1 MRPLTPELAAMVRQG
16 NAAPLLRL
24 ELIDH
29 APHYAVVYAGGPVGR
44 NDAVL
49 APDGAVAQAYHDGAR
64 TAYARQVADP
74 TGASWGSWAV
84 VAPVAS
90 SVAGVAVARIGGRL
104 RLLWQDAMTTGVY
117 AAEST
122 DGGRSWGAATL
133 LFDPVATVC
142 ALAADGDAATV
153 FAACQD
159 SGGGQWQVAV
169 WSPTGTGAWGGTT
182 WTGGGSPAITGL
194 DVARSLAG
202 DGSYLVAVTRQPAPG
217 IGAALQVCTYGA
229 GVGAGWGAAL
239 MVVPPDL
246 SAGVFASDP
255 RVTTYDE
262 LYHLAYAVV
271 DSGSV
276 DGLPSTRAALLH
288 SADGVHWSDP
298 LEDAAV
304 YAHGATPLKH
314 AAGLL
319 LVAPDTAAL
328 APIPGVGTTSVGY
341 RDCTGDISRLEVV
354 HKDGDAARV
363 VVTLQNRP
371 SDGIGATGAT
381 GATGASAGTYG
392 GLLALRPN
400 ALLRLWLG
408 YAGAGLVPAYAAYVD
423 DWSFV
428 RAADEDEVVITASDA
443 MAWLDRQSR
452 GTLLYSGHTV
462 EWLTREVAA
471 RAGLPAIVVPATAQ
485 FGYVAP
491 TFGIPAGSTWR
502 AALARLGR
510 LYGFDVA
517 VRVGADGSDV
527 LTLYE
532 RQAAEAA
539 VWGYGGE
546 VEQLVVAVS
555 ADRANH
561 VLVFG
566 APAAGT
572 TGTVIGEAWDWA
584 DVAATGQERYLHTVE
599 PLIGT
604 RAGAEA
610 RAGLELAREARQ
622 GRGGSLSVP
631 LHPGLEVGDVITAT
645 VTDGAAPVTLRVAT
659 LHHVYEPRVGTYDT
673 ILTCEGP

>member
-1 MRPLTPELAAMVRQG
+1 MRPLTPELAAAVRQG
-16 NAAPLLRL
+16 NAAPLVRL
-24 ELIDH
+24 ELVDH

-49 APDGAVAQAYHDGAR
+49 APDGAVVQAYHDGAR
-64 TAYARQVADP
+64 TVYARRVADP
-74 TGASWGSWAV
+74 TAASWGSWAA
-84 VAPVAS
+84 VATMAS
-90 SVAGVAVARIGGRL
+90 SVAGVALARIGGRL
-104 RLLWQDAMTTGVY
+104 RLLWQDAATTGVY

-133 LFDPVATVC
+133 LFDPAVAAC
-142 ALAADGDAATV
+142 ALAADGDANAV

-169 WSPTGTGAWGGTT
+169 WSPTGTGPWSGTT

-217 IGAALQVCTYGA
+217 MGAALQVCAYGSTV
-229 GVGAGWGAAL
+229 GGAGWGAAL
-239 MVVPPDL
+239 TVVPPDL

-255 RVTTYDE
+255 RVTTYDG

-276 DGLPSTRAALLH
+276 DGLPSARAALLH

-298 LEDAAV
+298 LEDAAL
-304 YAHGATPLKH
+304 YAHGATPLEH

-328 APIPGVGTTSVGY
+328 APIPRAGTAGAGY
-341 RDCTGDISRLEVV
+341 RDCTGDISRLEVM
-354 HKDGDAARV
+354 HKDGDPARL

-371 SDGIGATGAT
+371 PDGIGATGAT
-381 GATGASAGTYG
+381 GATGAGIYG
-392 GLLALRPN
+392 DLPALRPN

-408 YAGAGLVPAYAAYVD
+408 YAGAALVPAYAAYVD

-428 RAADEDEVVITASDA
+428 RAADEDEVVVTASDA

-452 GTLLYSGHTV
+452 GTLVYGGQTV
-462 EWLTREVAA
+462 EWLAREVAA
-471 RAGLPAIVVPATAQ
+471 RASLPAIVVPATAQ

-491 TFGIPAGSTWR
+491 TFSIPAGSTWR
-502 AALARLGR
+502 DALGRLGR
-510 LYGFDVA
+510 LYGFDAA
-517 VRVGADGSDV
+517 VRVGADGRDV

-532 RQAAEAA
+532 RQGTELV
-539 VWGYGGE
+539 VWRYGGE
-546 VEQLVVAVS
+546 VEQLVIAVS

-566 APAAGT
+566 ALNGGT
-572 TGTVIGEAWDWA
+572 TGPIIGEAWDWA
-584 DVAATGQERYLHTVE
+584 DVASTGQERYMHTVE

-604 RAGAEA
+604 RAGAEV
-610 RAGLELAREARQ
+610 RAALELAREARQ
-622 GRGGSLSVP
+622 GRSGSLSVP

-645 VTDGAAPVTLRVAT
+645 VADGAAPVTLRVAT
-659 LHHVYEPRVGTYDT
+659 LHHVYEPRAGTYDT